1 MKRLFL
7 AITALTLAG
16 TLAATE
22 RPMAVRGARALGMG
36 DAFTAMADDQNIFFY
51 NPAGLVQRTGSAFTL
66 LDIPVTVGNDVTK
79 IIDFINDNEDD
90 LKNFDTLLPAR
101 QAALINQIN
110 RDLVTL
116 RPTFGFGAP
125 NLSYLSGPVVG
136 GFFWGAGLFGQASG
150 RVGFV
155 YDVLTPSLYYDIN
168 IDAAPMVSLAKH
180 FDSLPI
186 LPGHLGVGA
195 TLKYLN
201 RAQASDTRVSFIQ
214 LDSYDAPPLQRG
226 KGHGIDFGALYQP
239 TARLNIAATWMDF
252 GGTQLK
258 FDALAAEDGF
268 DARPARTAGI
278 PQRLNVGV
286 AWTPARLGLGP
297 LGLPTG
303 DRLTL
308 AADVR
313 DVLNEDSKV
322 LLDGGLIADSAGKHI
337 HLGAEY
343 RWWFLRFRAG
353 ANQGYATAG
362 LGIDIPVLKLDYAF
376 FSDEEG
382 DFAGSLKHSAHI
394 VSLALRFGSGRTEA
408 QERVGAKPAPA
419 PTPAPPATA
428 TEKAPEAAPAPAN

>member
-36 DAFTAMADDQNIFFY
+36 DAFTAMADDQNVFFY
-51 NPAGLVQRTGSAFTL
+51 NPAGIVQRTGSALTL
-66 LDIPVTVGNDVTK
+66 LDLPVTVGDDVTK
-79 IIDFINDNEDD
+79 IIDFISDNEDD
-90 LKNFDTLLPAR
+90 LNNFDTLLPAR
-101 QAALINQIN
+101 QAELINQIN
-110 RDLVTL
+110 RDLVSL
-116 RPTFGFGAP
+116 RPTFGVGAP
-125 NLSYLSGPVVG
+125 NLSYLSGPIGG
-136 GFFWGAGLFGQASG
+136 GFFWGAGLFGQADG

-155 YDVLTPSLYYDIN
+155 YDVITPSLYYDIN
-168 IDAAPMVSLAKH
+168 VDVSPRVVAAKH
-180 FDSLPI
+180 FEGLPI

-195 TLKYLN
+195 TLKYLQ
-201 RAQASDTRVSFIQ
+201 RGQASDSRVSFLQ
-214 LDSYDAPPLQRG
+214 LDSYDTPPFQRG
-226 KGHGIDFGALYQP
+226 KGYGLDLGALYQP
-239 TARLNIAATWMDF
+239 TSRINVAATWMDF
-252 GGTQLK
+252 GGTQLT
-258 FDALAAEDGF
+258 FDAKAAEDGF
-268 DARPARTAGI
+268 DAKPARTDGI

-286 AWTPARLGLGP
+286 AWTPARLGFGP
-297 LGLPTG
+297 IGLPTG

-313 DVLNEDSKV
+313 DILNEDSKV